1 MNGLPTSEGDAF
13 TIAML
18 AVMVCGLGVV
28 VMLLV
33 TILRNASKRNA
44 DVEDL
49 IDEVGKDEKKEKAP
63 VGKTQEP
70 WEKDGDWWKKQN

>member
-1 MNGLPTSEGDAF
+1 MSGGPTSETDAF

-33 TILRNASKRNA
+33 TILRNASKRNSEV
-44 DVEDL
+44 DDL
-49 IDEVGKDEKKEKAP
+49 IDEVEEDEKKEKAV
-63 VGKTQEP
+63 VGKTNEP
-70 WEKDGDWWKKQN
+70 WEKDGDWWKK